1 MMKNRTMHQ
10 KLRDTFAKYSKIILV
25 GWGTGGHIQPILS
38 IAQELGNQDILW
50 IGGKDSNEEKQAKE
64 NKIPFVS
71 IPTLKLTTTKSP
83 KIFLYPFILLRGIL
97 EARKILREISADSNY
112 NGGSGVETV
121 WVWWKTENRWAERT
135 SFSTPETFD
144 TFGHKS
150 MVQNDSKIA
159 LFSKGWP
166 GSVAIGIAAW
176 SLNIPL
182 YIHESDTIPGR
193 SNQLLGKIATKI
205 FLGFESAKQY
215 FDTKKC
221 EVVGQILDPI
231 FSTKSTNPPIHQAAI
246 SWKTDKKHILVI
258 CGSQGARSI
267 FEAILEQ
274 FSDENPYEWIISLG
288 KLNNGMKSDFENI
301 QNIQALEWMTQE
313 DIASLLGNTDIAITR
328 GSATT
333 LAEIDI
339 FGVQKIIIPLPS
351 AAKNHQ
357 YWNAREY
364 EQKWD
369 ILLEQKNLTLLSE
382 TLKNH
387 V

>member
-1 MMKNRTMHQ
+1 MHQ
-10 KLRDTFAKYSKIILV
+10 KLSETFAQYNKIILV

-38 IAQELGNQDILW
+38 IAQELGGHEILW

-64 NKIPFVS
+64 NKTPFVS
-71 IPTLKLTTTKSP
+71 IPTLKLATTKSP
-83 KIFLYPFILLRGIL
+83 KILLYPFVLLQGIL
-97 EARKILREISADSNY
+97 EARKILKKEILASQEWQINNSNPPIHQ
-112 NGGSGVETV
+112 
-121 WVWWKTENRWAERT
+121 
-135 SFSTPETFD
+135 STNPPLC
-144 TFGHKS
+144 
-150 MVQNDSKIA
+150 I
-159 LFSKGWP
+159 FSKGGP

-176 SLNIPL
+176 TLGIPL

-193 SNQLLGKIATKI
+193 SNELLGKIATKI

-231 FSTKSTNPPIHQAAI
+231 FSKQPTNWPTDQPTI

-288 KLNNGMKSDFENI
+288 KLNGSMKSDFGNI
-301 QNIQALEWMTQE
+301 QNIQALEWIDQK
-313 DIASLLGNTDIAITR
+313 DIASLLDNTDIAITR
-328 GSATT
+328 WSATT

-339 FGVQKIIIPLPS
+339 FGVRKIIIPLPS

-369 ILLEQKNLTLLSE
+369 ILLEQKNLTFLSE